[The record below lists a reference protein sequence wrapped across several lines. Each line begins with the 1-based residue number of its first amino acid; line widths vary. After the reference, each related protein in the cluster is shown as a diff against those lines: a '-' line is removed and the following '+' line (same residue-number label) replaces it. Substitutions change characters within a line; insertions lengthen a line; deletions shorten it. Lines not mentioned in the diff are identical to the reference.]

1 VIKASGKPNSK
12 IPPVMEGM
20 TDRNGDFGLLTELL
34 IGTIIS
40 GFLAIFYRKVGRNYH
55 FGLFSYFLPKT
66 GFAPQSSV
74 FR

>member
-34 IGTIIS
+34 IGTVIS
-40 GFLAIFYRKVGRNYH
+40 GF
-55 FGLFSYFLPKT
+55 
-66 GFAPQSSV
+66 
-74 FR
+74 